1 MKRKQLL
8 FLLALFMTVTT
19 GAWAQNT
26 NVVTQDNFN
35 SFFDEYGSLLDN
47 VTFDELIFQGEFSDL
62 VSYITLDRPI
72 TIKGDNAV
80 LNYMAFIIAADN
92 VTLDNLTLVA
102 NSDLGNLI
110 DIAGENVV
118 ISNCNITYVVSE
130 AANAINVYS
139 GANGVQILNN
149 TIYFES
155 TVEDYA
161 VDEVTNAICVN
172 SGIRIF
178 DDVDPIEGLVIDGN
192 KITAVIPA
200 FLADIYENEYYVMGL
215 SAVNGVRINGAEDFK
230 FTNNTL
236 DVTTNRLDKTSPTF
250 QAMYVASSSGLI
262 DGNDISMIDTFTPEG
277 KDVYLY
283 ALELINDE
291 DLTISKNNFNIST
304 TGGKDEAGAANAIIA
319 IASDFSVVNNNI
331 TTVSNGPN
339 MGIYFPSN
347 MGVPCDAIIS
357 GNTIK
362 VTGLATAA
370 HEYGLVS
377 GVEIET
383 GEVKISGNTIYTYNI
398 GEYAEGNYIYG
409 ISYAQNGTTSDVEI
423 KDNTIIT
430 EGHYAISFREV
441 ADAVI
446 TGNNLVS
453 TDLKGNEAVEIKDGN
468 GNTVEDNL
476 SAAQIEL
483 FKEGATNQWMSWCDR
498 WEWKLPEG
506 CTAYTVT
513 GVTATETGNAVVLTE
528 VDGGILPAYTPL
540 LVYRATVGSEAVKAE
555 FSKSV
560 DIPASSWSAY
570 GYQYITPY
578 ERTFIA
584 EPNDAITVYGN
595 TGMVADKGWVMNDD
609 NTATYGLYGDT
620 FLRIDTD
627 NGIPTNRCVVTLD
640 KELLEQAG
648 GASNAPRLAIAINS
662 DNSTGITTLNVKRGT
677 LNIDSWYT
685 LDGRKLDKAP
695 VAKGVFIQNGRK
707 YVVR

>member
-1 MKRKQLL
+1 
-8 FLLALFMTVTT
+8 
-19 GAWAQNT
+19 
-26 NVVTQDNFN
+26 
-35 SFFDEYGSLLDN
+35 
-47 VTFDELIFQGEFSDL
+47 
-62 VSYITLDRPI
+62 
-72 TIKGDNAV
+72 
-80 LNYMAFIIAADN
+80 
-92 VTLDNLTLVA
+92 
-102 NSDLGNLI
+102 
-110 DIAGENVV
+110 
-118 ISNCNITYVVSE
+118 
-130 AANAINVYS
+130 
-139 GANGVQILNN
+139 
-149 TIYFES
+149 
-155 TVEDYA
+155 
-161 VDEVTNAICVN
+161 
-172 SGIRIF
+172 
-178 DDVDPIEGLVIDGN
+178 
-192 KITAVIPA
+192 
-200 FLADIYENEYYVMGL
+200 
-215 SAVNGVRINGAEDFK
+215 
-230 FTNNTL
+230 
-236 DVTTNRLDKTSPTF
+236 
-250 QAMYVASSSGLI
+250 MYVASSSGLI
-262 DGNDISMIDTFTPEG
+262 DGNDISMIDEFTPAG

-291 DLTISKNNFNIST
+291 DLTISNNNFNIST
-304 TGGKDEAGAANAIIA
+304 DGGKDEAGTANAIIA
-319 IASDFSVVNNNI
+319 IASDFSVVNNII

-339 MGIYFPSN
+339 MGIYFPSK
-347 MGVPCDAIIS
+347 MGMPCDAIIS

-362 VTGLATAA
+362 VTGLATAV

-383 GEVKISGNTIYTYNI
+383 GEVEISGNTIYTYNI

-409 ISYAQNGTTSDVEI
+409 ISYANDGTTPVVEI

-430 EGHYAISFREV
+430 EGHYAISFLEV
-441 ADAVI
+441 DDAVI

-453 TDLKGNEAVEIKDGN
+453 TDLKGNEAVEIKDGS

-513 GVTATETGNAVVLTE
+513 GITATETGNAVVLTE
-528 VDGGILPAYTPL
+528 VDGGILPAYIPL
-540 LVYRATVGSEAVKAE
+540 LVYRATVGTEAVKAE

-560 DIPASSWSAY
+560 DIPAEKGETLNGWLYANTPINKQYEYVGETDY
-570 GYQYITPY
+570 GYDNINYY
-578 ERTFIA
+578 G
-584 EPNDAITVYGN
+584 NDGYAFGLKEIVDSENKTVGVIKVYGN
-595 TGMVADKGWVMNDD
+595 PGTLSNTLTGVTDVDVD
-609 NTATYGLYGDT
+609 YVPCYGLYGDT

-677 LNIDSWYT
+677 LNDDSWYT

-695 VAKGVFIQNGRK
+695 VTKGVFIQNGRK